1 MVPVILVKNLM
12 IITCISG
19 RGGAS
24 IYGKEFDDEIHS
36 ELKHTGRYS
45 TLGRGY

>member
-1 MVPVILVKNLM
+1 MLFFAFSHLQTINLF
-12 IITCISG
+12 SEG

-36 ELKHTGRYS
+36 DLKHTGEIYHYS
-45 TLGRGY
+45 VA